1 MRILHVISGDL
12 FAGAEVMALTLI
24 REQSRMPSNEVR
36 VVLLNDGILAEKL
49 RAEGVVITVLHEQQH
64 GGFWIFRALVRIC
77 REFRPGVVHT
87 HRKKENVLG
96 AVAARLTG
104 AKSLRTVHGWTEFP
118 HLGLHVLK
126 HLWRWLDVATGRYL
140 QGRIVAVSADLGQ
153 QLLPMFGAGRLSVVE
168 NGVDLDA
175 VRSARNAPASL
186 PGGPGAKRVGIVA
199 RLVPVKRHD
208 RFVEAALLLLGD
220 GHTDYH
226 FYIVGDGPQS
236 GAIESLIRQ
245 CGHGDRFHMLGFR
258 EDVLQV
264 IAALDAL
271 VVCSDHEGT
280 PMSVLEAAALAVPIV
295 TVPLPSIAAVLA
307 SGARGVIAA
316 GGTGRAI
323 ADAIDKA
330 LAAPRGAML
339 DDSWKYSARQMAAGY
354 QSLYSDLL
362 VG

>member
-1 MRILHVISGDL
+1 
-12 FAGAEVMALTLI
+12 MALTLV

-36 VVLLNDGILAEKL
+36 VALLNDGMLAEKL
-49 RAEGVVITVLHEQQH
+49 RAEGVVTTVLDEQQH
-64 GGFWIFRALVRIC
+64 GGVWICRALVRMC

-87 HRKKENVLG
+87 HRKKENILG

-118 HLGLHVLK
+118 RLGLHVPK
-126 HLWRWLDVATGRYL
+126 HLWRCLDVAAGRYL
-140 QGRIVAVSADLGQ
+140 QDRIVAVSADLRQ
-153 QLLPMFGAGRLSVVE
+153 RLLPMFGAGKLSVVE
-168 NGVDLDA
+168 NGIDLGA

-186 PGGPGAKRVGIVA
+186 PGEPGAKRIGIVA

-208 RFVEAALLLLGD
+208 RFVEAASLLLGD
-220 GHTDYH
+220 GRTDYH

-236 GAIESLIRQ
+236 GAIKSLIGQ
-245 CGHGDRFHMLGFR
+245 SGHGDRFHMLGFR

-264 IAALDAL
+264 MAALDAL

-280 PMSVLEAAALAVPIV
+280 PMAVLEAAALAVPIV

-316 GGTGRAI
+316 DVTGRAI

-330 LAAPRGAML
+330 LAAPPGAIL
-339 DDSWKYSARQMAAGY
+339 DDGWKFSARQMAASY
-354 QSLYSDLL
+354 QSLYADLL